1 MAQEQATLIEANASD
16 TIETLVKR
24 ISESGARNVTLR
36 LPQSVSVLTS
46 LPDFEQLRVL
56 ERSSGVRLSIAPD
69 ANDKTRS
76 GLAKI
81 LGFNVL
87 KEAGSTNSNRLP
99 ALSDEPAPA
108 SPPPL
113 PRNTSGAI
121 PRPAAAPAAATPP
134 APMPAP
140 PPMPI
145 LSKDV
150 DVRDA
155 PFAADF
161 AFTPPAAALAS
172 TPDEAISRAAVP
184 ADIEELNAAFG
195 DPDLDIPSSR
205 QSAEA
210 GSRPR
215 VLGSTAPSRSVDQ
228 APRNSAQ
235 ERIAQKRKLGG
246 RAPEAQAA
254 TVPVSVPSRK
264 QEEQGAANGK
274 SVAAATMAAPTSTG
288 RLPSRNPV
296 VLRQQRAS
304 SRRLLYTSFILIFL
318 CLLVGAAG
326 LWFFNQGQPA
336 SATVTLVPRSTV
348 VSQAITVPIQ
358 VAVLGQQPTG
368 GLLLAPAAQEVPP
381 ATLPSDIPP
390 AQPTVAPASDT
401 PAPLASPTAPANDTP
416 PANPSATVSPV
427 LATPMPAPVLPVS
440 VAAVPIQ
447 AAPLEATVSASGTVQ
462 TTGFR
467 DEPRG
472 NDVTRLQ
479 LTNTSGQGASI
490 PAGTQLQAA
499 NGATFSFAAAVYV
512 PGTNYDTLTFGTALA
527 DVRAAALGPSGVKAY
542 AMAGSIGALRYRNI
556 TNAAGGST
564 ERIAQVSQGDYDNLL
579 KSLSEQA
586 NRDAPLALKAQV
598 QPGQQLLEDTIIA
611 DPPAATADR
620 KPGEDATSLTLAVA
634 VRVRANAFRP
644 DEAKRAAQDAATQS
658 LTAAAFS
665 LNQGSLTVQDG
676 SMAVEQDAAGK
687 KQYLYRAAAQAS
699 VTYQISPDMQTAIL
713 RIIQAQNA
721 KEFNQA
727 TVKQQI
733 MTTYAAYLSDLRFS
747 VTPGQGGFNPDN
759 RLDQQDRVRVQ
770 VEGQSGAAAASAT
783 PPALPA
789 AEATAT
795 PAQ

>member
-1 MAQEQATLIEANASD
+1 MAQEQATLIEASASD

-87 KEAGSTNSNRLP
+87 KEAGSTNSNRLA
-99 ALSDEPAPA
+99 ALTDEPAPA
-108 SPPPL
+108 SPPP

-121 PRPAAAPAAATPP
+121 PRPAAAPTAATP
-134 APMPAP
+134 PAP

-172 TPDEAISRAAVP
+172 TPDQAMGRTAVP

-195 DPDLDIPSSR
+195 DPDLDIPTSR

-215 VLGSTAPSRSVDQ
+215 VLGSTASRTVDQ

-246 RAPEAQAA
+246 RTPEAQAA

-288 RLPSRNPV
+288 RLLPSRNPV

-318 CLLVGAAG
+318 CLLVGAVG

-336 SATVTLVPRSTV
+336 SAIVTLVPRSTV

-358 VAVLGQQPTG
+358 VAILGQQPTG
-368 GLLLAPAAQEVPP
+368 GLLLAPAAQEVPT

-390 AQPTVAPASDT
+390 AQPTIAPASGT
-401 PAPLASPTAPANDTP
+401 PAPLASPSVPVNDTP
-416 PANPSATVSPV
+416 PANPSETVTPV
-427 LATPMPAPVLPVS
+427 LAAPMPAPVLPVS

-447 AAPLEATVSASGTVQ
+447 AAPLEVTVSASGTVQ

-467 DEPRG
+467 DELRG

-490 PAGTQLQAA
+490 PAGTQLQTA
-499 NGATFSFAAAVYV
+499 NGATFSFVAAVYV

-542 AMAGSIGALRYRNI
+542 ALAGSIGALRYRNI
-556 TNAAGGST
+556 TNAAGGSS

-598 QPGQQLLEDTIIA
+598 QPGQQLLEDTITA
-611 DPPAATADR
+611 DPPAATADH

-634 VRVRANAFRP
+634 VRAHANAFRL

-676 SMAVEQDAAGK
+676 GMAVEQDAAGK

-713 RIIQAQNA
+713 RIMQAQNA

-727 TVKQQI
+727 ALKQQI

-770 VEGQSGAAAASAT
+770 VEGQSGAAAASPT
-783 PPALPA
+783 PLALPA
-789 AEATAT
+789 AEASAT